1 MQVIKHVPLVAF
13 LLIAYNILA
22 LVSGVD
28 TEKNLSTV
36 LFQFTLISGAVFKL
50 DVNALLIIMGLHIL
64 YVEILKSIKTSLQ
77 TVIKHVLSTL
87 VFMIFVIEFI
97 VVKDLGTPSFLVL
110 TMMAMLDL
118 IQGFTVTISSARRD
132 VIVDH

>member
-1 MQVIKHVPLVAF
+1 MKIIKHVPLLAV

-22 LVSGVD
+22 LVSGD
-28 TEKNLSTV
+28 QTEKTLNTV
-36 LFQFTLISGAVFKL
+36 LFQIPLISGALFKI
-50 DVNALLIIMGLHIL
+50 DVNTLMIVIGLHIL

-77 TVIKHVLSTL
+77 TVIKHVGSTL

-97 VVKDLGTPSFLVL
+97 VVKHLGTPSFLIL

-118 IQGFTVTISSARRD
+118 IQGFTVSISSARRD
-132 VIVDH
+132 VIVEP

>member
-1 MQVIKHVPLVAF
+1 MKIIKHVPLLAV

-22 LVSGVD
+22 LVSGD
-28 TEKNLSTV
+28 QTEKTLNTV
-36 LFQFTLISGAVFKL
+36 LFQIPLISGALFKI
-50 DVNALLIIMGLHIL
+50 DVNTLMIIIGLHIL

-77 TVIKHVLSTL
+77 TVIKHVGSTL

-97 VVKDLGTPSFLVL
+97 VVKHLGTPSFMIL

-118 IQGFTVTISSARRD
+118 IQGFTVSISSARRD
-132 VIVDH
+132 VIVEP